1 MDTKN
6 QDIIESAEDLEI
18 EKNAQ
23 IEVKEDE
30 IKAKIAEELGINAE
44 DEPELIEKL
53 VKRELSHRQQL
64 NGAIKQKISWRDKAK
79 NTKPEDTPKDGKDQK
94 EKIDLSNIDEL
105 VDKKLNE
112 RLEERE
118 LKDLHLPEELETE
131 VKDLAKVKGISIK
144 EAAQLP
150 YIVSRKEAIEKEERI
165 KNAIPSSKNKG
176 SYQTSIDPSKPLNP
190 ANYAL
195 DTEEGRKA
203 WKADKAAR
211 ERYEMSKNS

>member
-30 IKAKIAEELGINAE
+30 IKAKIAEELGIDPE

-53 VKRELSHRQQL
+53 VKKELAHKKEL
-64 NGAIKQKISWRDKAK
+64 FGAIKQKMTWRDKAK
-79 NTKPEDTPKDGKDQK
+79 NTKPEDIPTDAKNQNGKVH
-94 EKIDLSNIDEL
+94 ISNIDEL

-118 LKDLHLPEELETE
+118 LKDQHLPEELETE
-131 VKDLAKVKGISIK
+131 VKDLAKIKGISIR

-150 YIVSRKEAIEKEERI
+150 YIVSRKEAIEREERL
-165 KNAIPSSKNKG
+165 KSSIPTGKNKG
-176 SYQTSIDPSKPLNP
+176 SYRSSVDPSKPLNP

-203 WKADKAAR
+203 WKSDKAAR